1 MLFFSP
7 IYIFV
12 FLPLC
17 FYLYYF
23 FSNSKNKRKLVLIIF
38 SIIFYSYWN
47 INHLP
52 IIIFSIFLNFQISKI
67 LLQKLKS
74 KKKILWLGIA
84 FNLLLLTVFKYS
96 DFIILNIN
104 LVLSL
109 NLEILEIDFPLAIS
123 FFTFQSIAFLV
134 NCYDKEIKKVNFIDY
149 TLFIFFFP
157 QLVAGPIVKYK
168 DMVPQF
174 NKLISFNPQT
184 FNTGM
189 LIFFVGFLKKIMMA
203 DNLGLY
209 ADSFISNIEE
219 LNFYSSWILSL
230 SFSFQFYFDFTGYVD
245 MAIGTA
251 LMLGIHLPQNF
262 NSPFKS
268 TSIIDFWHRWHIT
281 LSNFLNNYV
290 LNPLVK
296 SLKKI
301 TFFKL
306 MLSILIV
313 FTLAGLWHGPSWN
326 FLVFGIFHG
335 IGIII
340 NHIYKK
346 FIHIKLN
353 KIFSIFLTFNY
364 VNISFLIFRT
374 ETLSELY
381 FILSKMFLPSFV
393 SDIYYLNYNIGLL
406 MISFVICFFCKN
418 TYEIFLIRKKNI

>member
-17 FYLYYF
+17 IYLYY

-47 INHLP
+47 ISHLP
-52 IIIFSIFLNFQISKI
+52 IIIVSILLNFQISKI
-67 LLQKLKS
+67 LLQKFNS
-74 KKKILWLGIA
+74 KKNILWLGII

-96 DFIILNIN
+96 NFIILNIN
-104 LVLSL
+104 LFFSI
-109 NLEILEIDFPLAIS
+109 NIEDLEIDFPLAIS

-168 DMVPQF
+168 DMAPQF
-174 NKLISFNPQT
+174 NKLITFNTQI

-189 LIFFVGFLKKIMMA
+189 LIFFVGFLKKIMIA
-203 DNLGLY
+203 DNLGFY
-209 ADSFISNIEE
+209 VDASISNIEE
-219 LNFYSSWILSL
+219 LNFYSSWLLSL

-262 NSPFKS
+262 NSPFKA

-290 LNPLVK
+290 LNPLVR
-296 SLKKI
+296 SLEKI

-306 MLSILIV
+306 MFSILIV

-340 NHIYKK
+340 NHVYKK
-346 FIHIKLN
+346 FIDIKLN
-353 KIFSIFLTFNY
+353 KFFAIFLTFNY
-364 VNISFLIFRT
+364 VNISFLIFRA
-374 ETLSELY
+374 ETLSEFY
-381 FILSKMFLPSFV
+381 FILSKMFLPSIGA
-393 SDIYYLNYNIGLL
+393 DIYDFNNNLILL
-406 MISFVICFFCKN
+406 IVSFVICFFCKN
-418 TYEIFLIRKKNI
+418 THEIFFNKKKNI